1 MRRDR
6 REGRRADVVHKEG
19 HDEEGQE
26 GRQEGRC
33 GTQGGTE
40 GKVQEGRCGMHIA
53 CPHNTNKV
61 QHTQLLKFMCTP
73 YFPPPPP
80 T

>member
-1 MRRDR
+1 MWYARRDR

-33 GTQGGTE
+33 STQGGT
-40 GKVQEGRCGMHIA
+40 
-53 CPHNTNKV
+53 
-61 QHTQLLKFMCTP
+61 
-73 YFPPPPP
+73 
-80 T
+80 